1 MSPQNKQLRDATF
14 RIVAEGRQYKAVW
27 PADPDERSG
36 RALWAVLIFTA
47 KGEFVG
53 YPDPPEGGFVASD
66 QVFAAV
72 RAYLIDPATAAQ
84 RLRAGIRGCVT
95 ALETAGTRSS
105 LEARRYVGLMGGR
118 PYRDDIALA
127 RHEGRCSGLREAINA
142 LHGLLEGEA
151 EVCDE

>member
-72 RAYLIDPATAAQ
+72 RAYLTDP
-84 RLRAGIRGCVT
+84 
-95 ALETAGTRSS
+95 AGTRSS